1 MPPPAQERWAIFC
14 RIPKVVATAE
24 AMGVRPPVSSSI
36 SVDRDEPPCASCS
49 PCRAASPP
57 PPTTSGPDILPS
69 CFSKDRFSVGPDFKK
84 LEKRF
89 AAAQGRSTAAK
100 PVTFAAAPSR
110 LTAVKPDTHD
120 KGIRLKRIRDHD
132 DMQME
137 ELEAKRMKLKAV
149 FSQVIESRKKQLM
162 GSLTMKE
169 GAMSAIDV

>member
-1 MPPPAQERWAIFC
+1 MAGSTNTPSIEYNRANDERGGLLLHGRMVYWNA
-14 RIPKVVATAE
+14 
-24 AMGVRPPVSSSI
+24 
-36 SVDRDEPPCASCS
+36 
-49 PCRAASPP
+49 
-57 PPTTSGPDILPS
+57 GPDILPS

-89 AAAQGRSTAAK
+89 AAAQSRSTAAK
-100 PVTFAAAPSR
+100 PVTFAAAQSR
-110 LTAVKPDTHD
+110 LTAVKPDMHD

-149 FSQVIESRKKQLM
+149 FSQVIESRKKKLM

-169 GAMSAIDV
+169 GAMSAIGV

>member
-1 MPPPAQERWAIFC
+1 MRKVVEFSDFWMPKPPPHLKRSSHFVHVWRNDPSC
-14 RIPKVVATAE
+14 R
-24 AMGVRPPVSSSI
+24 
-36 SVDRDEPPCASCS
+36 
-49 PCRAASPP
+49 
-57 PPTTSGPDILPS
+57 PDILPS

-89 AAAQGRSTAAK
+89 AAAQSRSTAAK
-100 PVTFAAAPSR
+100 PVTFAAAQSR

-120 KGIRLKRIRDHD
+120 KGIRLKRFRDHD

-149 FSQVIESRKKQLM
+149 FSQVIESRKKKLM

>member
-1 MPPPAQERWAIFC
+1 MRKVVEFSDFWMPKPPPHLKRSSHFVHVWRNDPSC
-14 RIPKVVATAE
+14 R
-24 AMGVRPPVSSSI
+24 
-36 SVDRDEPPCASCS
+36 
-49 PCRAASPP
+49 
-57 PPTTSGPDILPS
+57 PDILPS

-89 AAAQGRSTAAK
+89 AAAQ
-100 PVTFAAAPSR
+100 SR

-120 KGIRLKRIRDHD
+120 KGIRLKRFRDHD

-149 FSQVIESRKKQLM
+149 FSQVIESRKKKLM